1 MRVAAVAI
9 VAEEFANEDRR
20 HERRVSFFGAPYGEI
35 HQPNE
40 AALIFTVTETWFPT

>member
-1 MRVAAVAI
+1 MRVAAVVI

-20 HERRVSFFGAPYGEI
+20 RERRVSFFGAPYGEM

-40 AALIFTVTETWFPT
+40 VALIVTVTEVWFSM